1 MGMLT
6 LASFKKQA
14 QNIKHFYIGEEKM
27 TQAIELFKNHI
38 DYVWIRPEILE
49 ADYGDIVQEDWFIH
63 TLLNHGNPFSEAFM
77 SKVWECMDS
86 FPQIFDLDMG
96 DAETVL
102 DYYFQA
108 WFADNDL
115 SKTLHAVENEY

>member
-1 MGMLT
+1 MVTLT
-6 LASFKKQA
+6 LAASTILA

-63 TLLNHGNPFSEAFM
+63 TFKSRQP
-77 SKVWECMDS
+77 
-86 FPQIFDLDMG
+86 IF
-96 DAETVL
+96 
-102 DYYFQA
+102 
-108 WFADNDL
+108 
-115 SKTLHAVENEY
+115 